1 MNNNLFSSKHIKILR
16 KRIYLMRPSIDNNEV
31 DAIKHVFKS
40 KFLTEGRITKKFE
53 IAISNYVI
61 I

>member
-1 MNNNLFSSKHIKILR
+1 
-16 KRIYLMRPSIDNNEV
+16 MRPSIDNNEV